1 MIFVA
6 SDQLLESAGAPPIAR
21 MGLALDDVLPLEQ
34 CGFDVRAIAARFKEH
49 GAQFKPFVLKFAAPS
64 AFEQVWSSTGG
75 DPRGAF
81 WRITGH
87 DDGVRQFR
95 PLGDMVTQGEH
106 GAAKVPAILLAC
118 DPEHPTALAHPLG
131 FERLAD
137 AEGNGNISCFR
148 LLPPPG
154 YSALGIALSATDVSD
169 YWCVSDDFLQDVG
182 AFAPL
187 WASGYP
193 SVRDNG
199 GLHKAAIGAAD
210 RLPMGDTMYVLPNTA
225 QMVAHPDATRC
236 AALRVCKLRMAI
248 PIEEPGEPPFDR
260 AKGRGAQWSSGL
272 TSVMVLPCTAID
284 GRKLMCQASESP
296 FYFVVSRPVWKCIL
310 TVEGPE
316 EGSGGVPR
324 TIGVAASSASE
335 FRRSTS
341 LTVSPFGMVAVVSTA
356 AAVCVSL
363 TQESGLMESD
373 ALSRLDK
380 LGEPSALP
388 LPMAPLTQFWQ
399 LFQRLEVFQ
408 SNGASVASID
418 FGRDKVLTLP

>member
-1 MIFVA
+1 MIYVA
-6 SDQLLESAGAPPIAR
+6 SDQLLESAGAPPMAR
-21 MGLALDDVLPLEQ
+21 MGLALDAVLPLEQ
-34 CGFDVRAIAARFKEH
+34 CGLDVRDLAARFKEH
-49 GAQFKPFVLKFAAPS
+49 GAPFKPFMLKFASPA
-64 AFEQVWSSTGG
+64 AFEQVWSSSGG

-81 WRITGH
+81 WRVTGH
-87 DDGVRQFR
+87 DDGLHQFR
-95 PLGDMVTQGEH
+95 PLGDMVTMNEN
-106 GAAKVPAILLAC
+106 GASKVPAILLAC
-118 DPEHPTALAHPLG
+118 DNAHPNALAHPVG
-131 FERLAD
+131 FERLD
-137 AEGNGNISCFR
+137 DLGGNGSISCFR
-148 LLPPPG
+148 LVPPPG
-154 YSALGIALSATDVSD
+154 FSALGIALSATDVSD
-169 YWCVSDDFLQDVG
+169 YWCVSDEFLNDVG

-187 WASGYP
+187 WTIGYP
-193 SVRDNG
+193 TVRDNG

-210 RLPMGDTMYVLPNTA
+210 RLPMGDTMYILPNTA
-225 QMVAHPDATRC
+225 QLADHPEATRC
-236 AALRVCKLRMAI
+236 AALRVCKLRV
-248 PIEEPGEPPFDR
+248 PIDSAEPGEPPFDR

-284 GRKLMCQASESP
+284 GRKLMSQASESP

-335 FRRSTS
+335 FRRATS

-356 AAVCVSL
+356 ASVCVSL

-408 SNGASVASID
+408 GNSVSVASID
-418 FGRDKVLTLP
+418 FGRDKILTLP